1 MYLDIRRGNLGTAVF
16 DKEDVRYRYLL
27 TRCLDEGDVE
37 REGSV
42 GFVMLNPSEA
52 DENQPDHSVGRCITF
67 ANNTGCR
74 TLEVGN
80 LYAWYG
86 KKPTDLLDA
95 PPPRGPIGP
104 HNDACLFGLATRCS
118 KVVAAWGKY
127 ASKKRANH
135 VLCLLW
141 EGMEFAGRTP
151 RIHRLGSLTRTGH
164 PRHPSRV
171 GNDVTLQIWPS
182 TDPDI
187 PPQIP

>member
-1 MYLDIRRGNLGTAVF
+1 MYLDIRRGSLGTAVF

-27 TRCLDEGDVE
+27 TRSLGEGQ
-37 REGSV
+37 GSV
-42 GFVMLNPSEA
+42 AFVMLNPSKA
-52 DENQPDHSVGRCITF
+52 DEDQNDHTVSRCITI
-67 ANNTGCR
+67 AQSLENVG

-80 LYAWYG
+80 LYAWRATE
-86 KKPTDLLDA
+86 PTELLDA
-95 PPPRGPIGP
+95 PPPRGRIGP

-118 KVVAAWGKY
+118 KVVAAWGDG
-127 ASKKRANH
+127 ASKKRAHH